1 MVAAPIKTRIANV
14 QTANNV
20 PNIPV
25 NSYDTIFSKLIILT
39 NIDFTGIAKYIFDIA
54 KIRI

>member
-1 MVAAPIKTRIANV
+1 MVAAPIKTRIANA
-14 QTANNV
+14 QTANKV

-25 NSYDTIFSKLIILT
+25 NSYDTISLVYT

-54 KIRI
+54 TIRI